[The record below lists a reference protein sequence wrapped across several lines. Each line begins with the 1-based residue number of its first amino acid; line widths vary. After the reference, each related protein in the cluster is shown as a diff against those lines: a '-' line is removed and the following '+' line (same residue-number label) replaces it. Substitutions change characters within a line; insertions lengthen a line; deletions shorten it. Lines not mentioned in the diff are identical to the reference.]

1 MKSVRCDQET
11 EDIPMELFNETFI
24 QLLILLAVSM
34 FVIAV
39 AKKLNQ
45 PYSIALVIV
54 GLILGVTHIPLLEE
68 AESFITQSH
77 VFQAV
82 IISLFLPILLG
93 DATLKLPVAHLM
105 KHSKPVLALAIGGTL
120 LSFLLIAAGSYYWLG
135 LPVVVAF
142 TFASLMSATDPIS
155 VISIFKSL
163 GVPKSLVTIIEG
175 ESLFND
181 GIAVVLF
188 QISSI
193 YLLSY
198 VDMGWAG
205 VGGGLWL
212 FLKFAVGGIAI
223 GVVMGWIF
231 SQLIRFYDDYPLE
244 IGFSMLLF
252 FGSFFIAEHFHVS
265 GVIAVV
271 VSGLI
276 FGSYGARIGMSA
288 TTRMN
293 IDSFWD
299 VVTLVANSLIF
310 LMIGLEIKNVDFS
323 DKWLLIAGAIVIVL
337 VVRTI
342 ALYTSVAML
351 REFPRAWKSILN
363 WGGLKGSLSIAL
375 ALSLPDSFEGKD
387 DVLVLAF
394 SVVLFSLLVQGL
406 TIKPLVLK
414 LGLGEGEKQAE

>member
-1 MKSVRCDQET
+1 
-11 EDIPMELFNETFI
+11 MELFNETFI
-24 QLLILLAVSM
+24 QLLILLAISM
-34 FVIAV
+34 FVIAI

-54 GLILGVTHIPLLEE
+54 GLLLGITHIPILDE
-68 AESFITQSH
+68 AETFITQSH
-77 VFQAV
+77 VFQAI

-93 DATLKLPVAHLM
+93 DATLKLPFSHLR
-105 KHSKPVLALAIGGTL
+105 KQSKPVLALAFGGTL
-120 LSFLLIAAGSYYWLG
+120 LSFFLIAAGSYYIMG
-135 LPVVVAF
+135 LPLVVAF

-163 GVPKSLVTIIEG
+163 GVPKPLVTIIEG

-193 YLLSY
+193 YLLTY
-198 VDMGWAG
+198 MDMGWGGAG
-205 VGGGLWL
+205 EGILL
-212 FLKFAVGGIAI
+212 FLKFALGGIAI
-223 GVVMGWIF
+223 GSILGWIF

-252 FGSFFIAEHFHVS
+252 FGSFFVAEHFHVS

-276 FGSYGARIGMSA
+276 FGSYGARVGMSE

-299 VVTLVANSLIF
+299 VITLVANSLIF
-310 LMIGLEIKNVDFS
+310 LMIGLEIKNIDFTN
-323 DKWLLIAGAIVIVL
+323 KWLIIGAAILIVL
-337 VVRTI
+337 AGRTI
-342 ALYTSVAML
+342 ALYSSIAML
-351 REFPRAWKSILN
+351 RDFPKAWKH
-363 WGGLKGSLSIAL
+363 
-375 ALSLPDSFEGKD
+375 
-387 DVLVLAF
+387 
-394 SVVLFSLLVQGL
+394 
-406 TIKPLVLK
+406 T
-414 LGLGEGEKQAE
+414 

>member
-1 MKSVRCDQET
+1 
-11 EDIPMELFNETFI
+11 MELFNETLI

-34 FVIAV
+34 FVIAI
-39 AKKLNQ
+39 AKKINQ

-54 GLILGVTHIPLLEE
+54 GLILGVTHIPVLEE

-77 VFQAV
+77 VFQSV

-93 DATLKLPVAHLM
+93 DATLKLPVDQLK
-105 KHSKPVLALAIGGTL
+105 KHSKPVLALAFGGTL
-120 LSFLLIAAGSYYWLG
+120 LSFLLIAAGAYYWLG

-198 VDMGWAG
+198 IDMGFAG
-205 VGGGLWL
+205 VGSGVWL
-212 FLKFAVGGIAI
+212 FLKFALGGIAI
-223 GVVMGWIF
+223 GAIMGWIF

-299 VVTLVANSLIF
+299 VITLVANSLIF

-323 DKWLLIAGAIVIVL
+323 DKWLIIAGAILIVL
-337 VVRTI
+337 VGRTI
-342 ALYTSVAML
+342 ALYASVAML

-375 ALSLPDSFEGKD
+375 ALSLPDSFAGKD

-414 LGLGEGEKQAE
+414 LGIGGTKKPKAEN

>member
-1 MKSVRCDQET
+1 MHH
-11 EDIPMELFNETFI
+11 FNETFI

-34 FVIAV
+34 FVIAL

-54 GLILGVTHIPLLEE
+54 GLLLGVTNIPFLEE
-68 AESFITQSH
+68 AETYITQSH

-93 DATLKLPVAHLM
+93 DATLKLPFSHLRAQ
-105 KHSKPVLALAIGGTL
+105 SKPVLALAFGGTL
-120 LSFLLIAAGSYYWLG
+120 LSFLLIAGASYYVLD
-135 LPVVVAF
+135 LPIVVAF
-142 TFASLMSATDPIS
+142 TFAALMSATDPIS

-163 GVPKSLVTIIEG
+163 GVPKSVVTIIEG

-198 VDMGWAG
+198 MEMGWAG
-205 VGGGLWL
+205 IGSGLWL

-223 GVVMGWIF
+223 GGVLGYLF

-276 FGSYGARIGMSA
+276 FGSYGARIGMSE
-288 TTRMN
+288 TTQMN
-293 IDSFWD
+293 IHSFWD
-299 VVTLVANSLIF
+299 VVTLIANSLIF
-310 LMIGLEIKNVDFS
+310 LMIGLEIKHVDFS
-323 DKWLLIAGAIVIVL
+323 DKWLLIAAAILIVL
-337 VVRTI
+337 LGRTI
-342 ALYTSVAML
+342 ALYASVAFL
-351 REFPRAWKSILN
+351 RNFPGSWKAILN

-375 ALSLPDSFEGKD
+375 ALSLPSSFEGRD
-387 DVLVLAF
+387 DVLVLTF

-414 LGLGEGEKQAE
+414 LGLGAGDKAKA

>member
-1 MKSVRCDQET
+1 
-11 EDIPMELFNETFI
+11 MELFNETLI

-34 FVIAV
+34 FVIAI
-39 AKKLNQ
+39 AKKINQ

-54 GLILGVTHIPLLEE
+54 GLILGITHIPVLEE

-77 VFQAV
+77 VFQSV

-93 DATLKLPVAHLM
+93 DATLKLPVDQLK
-105 KHSKPVLALAIGGTL
+105 KHSKPVLALAFGGTL
-120 LSFLLIAAGSYYWLG
+120 LSFLLVAAGSYYWLG

-198 VDMGWAG
+198 IDMGFAG
-205 VGGGLWL
+205 VGSGVWL
-212 FLKFAVGGIAI
+212 FLKFALGGIAI
-223 GVVMGWIF
+223 GAVMGWIF

-299 VVTLVANSLIF
+299 VITLVANSLIF

-323 DKWLLIAGAIVIVL
+323 DKWLIIAGAILIVL
-337 VVRTI
+337 AGRTI
-342 ALYTSVAML
+342 ALYASVAML

-375 ALSLPDSFEGKD
+375 ALSLPDSFAGKD

-414 LGLGEGEKQAE
+414 LGIGETKKPTAENEVS

>member
-1 MKSVRCDQET
+1 MQS
-11 EDIPMELFNETFI
+11 FNETFI

-34 FVIAV
+34 FVIAA
-39 AKKLNQ
+39 AKKINQ
-45 PYSIALVIV
+45 PYSIALVVV
-54 GLILGVTHIPLLEE
+54 GLVLGMVHIPFIEE
-68 AESFITQSH
+68 AETYITQSH
-77 VFQAV
+77 VFQAI

-93 DATLKLPVAHLM
+93 DATLKLPFSHLREQ
-105 KHSKPVLALAIGGTL
+105 SKPVLALAFGGTL
-120 LSFLLIAAGSYYWLG
+120 LSFLIIALLSYYVLD
-135 LPVVVAF
+135 LPLVVAF

-163 GVPKSLVTIIEG
+163 GVPKSVVTIIEG

-193 YLLSY
+193 YLLTY
-198 VDMGWAG
+198 MEMGWTG
-205 VGGGLWL
+205 IGSGIWL
-212 FLKFAVGGIAI
+212 FLKFVLGGIAI
-223 GVVMGWIF
+223 GAVLGYLF

-276 FGSYGARIGMSA
+276 FGSYGAKIGMSK
-288 TTRMN
+288 TTLTN
-293 IDSFWD
+293 INSFWD
-299 VVTLVANSLIF
+299 VVTLIANSLIF
-310 LMIGLEIKNVDFS
+310 LMIGLEIKNIDFS
-323 DKWLLIAGAIVIVL
+323 DKWLMIVAAIFLVL
-337 VVRTI
+337 VGRTI
-342 ALYTSVAML
+342 AIYTSTSIL
-351 REFPRAWKSILN
+351 PNFPGVWKVVLN

-375 ALSLPDSFEGKD
+375 ALSLPQSFEGRET
-387 DVLVLAF
+387 VLVLTF

-406 TIKPLVLK
+406 TIKPIVLK
-414 LGLGEGEKQAE
+414 LGLGDEQEQTKTSHN